1 MCISGNLSKG
11 AVVMGFVPTVNQ
23 QAAITTIDCDL
34 VVSAGAG
41 SGKTKVLVERFI
53 YLLKQG
59 VRINEIVAITFTRK
73 AALEMKERIRQAL
86 IAGDYSS
93 DMVNVLEQA
102 HISTIHGFCQRL
114 IADHPLQ
121 AEVDPRF
128 RVAEEWESRGL
139 LYQVTQAQLAYAL
152 ADGKQGIIELCE
164 SRQPGKIVD
173 DLVDIYERMVSK
185 GTKDFNVEDD
195 SKYLVTEITILR
207 QELIEKVEHW
217 LPWVK
222 TQSLTESKQQVVLDI
237 EGLWSEY
244 NAGLAEADIAAEADI
259 LNELKSKFGGN
270 WAKALKTQVGELK
283 DLCEELNQSLTDL
296 AGLEKLVH
304 ISSLLNNIDQEY
316 QQHKLTAGLLD
327 YNDLERLAV
336 KLLADDDVVKDTY
349 QFRYIMV
356 DEAQDINPIQ
366 KQIIDLL
373 TKDQGIKLFI
383 VGDPKQSIYRFRGAE
398 VELFINSQ
406 EEILHKQGKI
416 IALSD
421 NFRSRPGIINFANQ
435 FFAPLLDGDLISYIP
450 LIPNRDDTSCP
461 AVELLITPRGE
472 NLDLDRQME
481 AERIAAYIQHLV
493 YEQGYQYNEITV
505 LFRTMTNVAI
515 YERALQTR
523 GIPFVNL
530 SSWGFFEKQ
539 EIQDILSFV
548 SWLQDSS
555 DSISKI
561 AVLRSPFFGVS
572 DIGLY
577 WYQADKPQMISDLD
591 WEKIN
596 AAHQLY
602 PKLQQALASLPA
614 PRFLEK
620 LLAATEFCKNTLSL
634 PMGEQRLANIHK
646 LQDTSWQLWAKD
658 YNSLTEQLNYIEQII
673 EQRGKEGE
681 ARLDNESSDVV
692 TFMTVHGSKGLEFPV
707 VILADL
713 CSNLRLTDSGYL
725 EYHPQYGLTIK
736 ETSKFKK
743 IKELLKADSIS
754 EAKRLLYVAVT
765 RAVERLVLSGIG
777 GVEDYRLNGPVD
789 DMKTWWEWILW
800 ALRYVDP
807 DLINVMTETKEVE
820 EVIEIEDAATAC
832 EQDEIEL
839 IPVEALPVK
848 YTRASFSVTSLM
860 IYSQCPRRY
869 YYRYI
874 LRVPEIAPMTRN
886 TTGNGLDPLQRGN
899 IVHRVCEHLRS
910 QTDKMQLLEWA
921 ISMEGIT
928 LRQAEKLELLK
939 IIDDYTKSSYYRH
952 SIEQQVEYE
961 MEFSV
966 PINQFIITGTVDQ
979 IIHDDAGLKI
989 MDLKTNQISK
999 EQVPEIARSYY
1010 WQLNI
1015 YAWAV
1020 HKLTNKP
1027 VVETGLYFLFPDVIY
1042 QESHTELQIAE
1053 TEKWLLK
1060 TCDQIQKG
1068 EAVGADAFPIELDC
1082 MYCPYNCDLINQ
1094 SQVSFAE
1101 ILKGLGTLD

>member
-1 MCISGNLSKG
+1 
-11 AVVMGFVPTVNQ
+11 MGFVPTANQ

-53 YLLKQG
+53 HLLKQG

-73 AALEMKERIRQAL
+73 AALEMKDRIRKAL
-86 IAGDYSS
+86 IDSNYDTDIINA
-93 DMVNVLEQA
+93 LEQA
-102 HISTIHGFCQRL
+102 HISTIHSFCQRI

-121 AEVDPRF
+121 AQVDPRF

-152 ADGKQGIIELCE
+152 ADGEQGVIELCE
-164 SRQPGKIVD
+164 TRQRKKIVD
-173 DLVDIYERMVSK
+173 DLVNIYERMLSK
-185 GTKDFNVEDD
+185 GTKEFDVVDD
-195 SKYLVTEITILR
+195 SPYLAAEITVLQ
-207 QELIEKVEHW
+207 QELVHKVKQW

-222 TQSLTESKQQVVLDI
+222 TQSLSESKQQVVLEI
-237 EGLWSEY
+237 ESLLGEY
-244 NAGLAEADIAAEADI
+244 NAGLTHLDKTAEVEI

-270 WAKALKTQVGELK
+270 WAKSLKEQVLELKELCWELYQALK
-283 DLCEELNQSLTDL
+283 DL
-296 AGLEKLVH
+296 AGLENLVH

-316 QQHKLTAGLLD
+316 QRRKLTAGLLD

-336 KLLADDDVVKDTY
+336 KLLADDEVNDTY

-373 TKDQGIKLFI
+373 TKDLETKLFI

-398 VELFINSQ
+398 VELFLNCN

-416 IALSD
+416 ITLSD
-421 NFRSRPGIINFANQ
+421 NFRSRPGIINFAND
-435 FFAPLLDGDLISYIP
+435 FFAGLLDGDLIAYTPQIA
-450 LIPNRDDTSCP
+450 NRDDTSQP
-461 AVELLITPRGE
+461 NVELLITPRGE
-472 NLDLDRQME
+472 NLDLGRQME
-481 AERIAAYIQHLV
+481 AERVAAYIKQLV
-493 YEQGYQYNEITV
+493 SEQGFKYNEITV

-515 YERALQTR
+515 YERALHTQ

-530 SSWGFFEKQ
+530 SGRGFFEKQ
-539 EIQDILSFV
+539 EIQDILNFV
-548 SWLQDSS
+548 SWLQDSI
-555 DSISKI
+555 DSISQV

-572 DIGLY
+572 DTGLY
-577 WYQADKPQMISDLD
+577 WYQADKPQMISDFD

-614 PRFLEK
+614 PGFLET
-620 LLAATEFCKNTLSL
+620 LLASTDFCNHTLSL
-634 PMGEQRLANIHK
+634 PMGEQRLANIQK
-646 LQDTSWQLWAKD
+646 LQDTSWQLWAKG

-673 EQRGKEGE
+673 EQKGREGE
-681 ARLDNESSDVV
+681 AHLDNESSDVV
-692 TFMTVHGSKGLEFPV
+692 TFMTVHGAKGLEFPV

-713 CSNLRLTDSGYL
+713 CGNFRLTDSEYL
-725 EYHPQYGLTIK
+725 EYHPHYGLTIK
-736 ETSKFKK
+736 ETSKYNK
-743 IKELLKADSIS
+743 IKEILKADSLS

-777 GVEDYRLNGPVD
+777 NTEDYRLSRPVD
-789 DMKTWWEWILW
+789 DLKTWWEWILW
-800 ALRYVDP
+800 GLAYINP
-807 DLINVMTETKEVE
+807 DLIDVITDIKEVN
-820 EVIEIEDAATAC
+820 EIDDAAAAY
-832 EQDEIEL
+832 EQNGVDLVPITT
-839 IPVEALPVK
+839 LPVK

-874 LRVPEIAPMTRN
+874 LRVPEMTPITKRA
-886 TTGNGLDPLQRGN
+886 TGNGLDPLQRGN
-899 IVHRVCEHLRS
+899 IVHRVCEHLRP
-910 QTDKMQLLEWA
+910 QTDKIKLLEWA
-921 ISMEGIT
+921 ISMEGLT
-928 LRQAEKLELLK
+928 LRPAEKQELLK
-939 IIDDYTKSSYYRH
+939 IIDGYTESSYYRQ
-952 SIEQQVEYE
+952 SIEQQVEHE
-961 MEFSV
+961 VEFSV
-966 PINQFIITGTVDQ
+966 PINKSIITGTVDQ
-979 IIHDDAGLKI
+979 IIHGDTGLKI
-989 MDLKTNQISK
+989 MDLKTNQISS
-999 EQVPEIARSYY
+999 EQVPKIARSYY

-1020 HKLTNKP
+1020 QKLTNKP
-1027 VVETGLYFLFPDVIY
+1027 IVETGLYFLFPDVIY
-1042 QESHTELQIAE
+1042 QEPHTRLQIAD

-1060 TCDQIQKG
+1060 TCDQILRG
-1068 EAVGADAFPIELDC
+1068 EALGADAFPIELDC
-1082 MYCPYNCDLINQ
+1082 MYCPYNCDLITQ
-1094 SQVSFAE
+1094 SQTSFGE

>member
-1 MCISGNLSKG
+1 
-11 AVVMGFVPTVNQ
+11 
-23 QAAITTIDCDL
+23 
-34 VVSAGAG
+34 
-41 SGKTKVLVERFI
+41 
-53 YLLKQG
+53 
-59 VRINEIVAITFTRK
+59 
-73 AALEMKERIRQAL
+73 MKERIRQAL

-102 HISTIHGFCQRL
+102 HISTIHSFCQRL

-164 SRQPGKIVD
+164 SRQPRKIVD

-222 TQSLTESKQQVVLDI
+222 TQSLTESKQQVVLEI
-237 EGLWSEY
+237 EGLWNEY

-296 AGLEKLVH
+296 VGLEKLVH
-304 ISSLLNNIDQEY
+304 ISSLLNDIDQEY

-398 VELFINSQ
+398 VELFLNSQ
-406 EEILHKQGKI
+406 EEILHKQGKT

-614 PRFLEK
+614 P
-620 LLAATEFCKNTLSL
+620 
-634 PMGEQRLANIHK
+634 
-646 LQDTSWQLWAKD
+646 
-658 YNSLTEQLNYIEQII
+658 
-673 EQRGKEGE
+673 
-681 ARLDNESSDVV
+681 
-692 TFMTVHGSKGLEFPV
+692 
-707 VILADL
+707 
-713 CSNLRLTDSGYL
+713 
-725 EYHPQYGLTIK
+725 
-736 ETSKFKK
+736 
-743 IKELLKADSIS
+743 
-754 EAKRLLYVAVT
+754 
-765 RAVERLVLSGIG
+765 
-777 GVEDYRLNGPVD
+777 
-789 DMKTWWEWILW
+789 
-800 ALRYVDP
+800 
-807 DLINVMTETKEVE
+807 
-820 EVIEIEDAATAC
+820 
-832 EQDEIEL
+832 
-839 IPVEALPVK
+839 
-848 YTRASFSVTSLM
+848 
-860 IYSQCPRRY
+860 
-869 YYRYI
+869 
-874 LRVPEIAPMTRN
+874 
-886 TTGNGLDPLQRGN
+886 
-899 IVHRVCEHLRS
+899 
-910 QTDKMQLLEWA
+910 
-921 ISMEGIT
+921 
-928 LRQAEKLELLK
+928 
-939 IIDDYTKSSYYRH
+939 
-952 SIEQQVEYE
+952 
-961 MEFSV
+961 
-966 PINQFIITGTVDQ
+966 
-979 IIHDDAGLKI
+979 
-989 MDLKTNQISK
+989 
-999 EQVPEIARSYY
+999 
-1010 WQLNI
+1010 
-1015 YAWAV
+1015 
-1020 HKLTNKP
+1020 
-1027 VVETGLYFLFPDVIY
+1027 
-1042 QESHTELQIAE
+1042 
-1053 TEKWLLK
+1053 
-1060 TCDQIQKG
+1060 
-1068 EAVGADAFPIELDC
+1068 
-1082 MYCPYNCDLINQ
+1082 
-1094 SQVSFAE
+1094 
-1101 ILKGLGTLD
+1101 